1 MKKRNFEWD
10 TELLF
15 LGFMLF
21 LFAPLEIYF
30 SNINDLWFSVYDFA
44 GYLLT
49 AFVLY
54 IVVVV
59 LADFFAVSRIPNI
72 WGTMVY
78 YVFLLGLSLYIQG
91 NFILVDYGQMDGQPI
106 DWSLYKV
113 EGIVSVGLFVLIFVI
128 GTFLWIKVGKEQVR
142 KVTKIVSVC
151 LILVQLV
158 TLLTISLAQDGFT
171 RKEDY
176 IVTTKNEWVYSR
188 EKNFNILV
196 LDAFDS
202 RVFNDLLNGE
212 CKEEMEGLFENF
224 TYYRNTTTVYPVTDL
239 SIPQIITGE
248 NYLNQEAYGDYLN
261 RSYMESPLLDQLQ
274 EQNYKIN
281 IYQNV
286 EVPDGAIVSNVDNWE
301 KTRLSVSSHK
311 RLLGYIYKLVGF
323 RYLPQPLKET
333 CWFYSDDMDDMKR
346 INYVNE
352 DVAGSDL
359 DLVESYDW
367 ANKLFY
373 ENIEKMSASE
383 LENVFHF
390 YHLKG
395 LHVVRNLDR
404 DFNDAEDVSLEETA
418 KGMFNMLGRYF
429 DVLKTEGIYDNS
441 IIIIM
446 ADHAAS
452 EYAGTHYKQ
461 CPLLLV
467 KGLEEEHSFKVT
479 DIPVSYADLQV
490 GYKNLLNQ
498 TNMDNIFE
506 IRDEN
511 RERYLYQTEW
521 IGRPMNNSDYGAN
534 IEEYIIKGN
543 AFDSESIVKTGKVYS
558 GKTE

>member
-1 MKKRNFEWD
+1 M
-10 TELLF
+10 
-15 LGFMLF
+15 
-21 LFAPLEIYF
+21 
-30 SNINDLWFSVYDFA
+30 
-44 GYLLT
+44 
-49 AFVLY
+49 
-54 IVVVV
+54 
-59 LADFFAVSRIPNI
+59 
-72 WGTMVY
+72 
-78 YVFLLGLSLYIQG
+78 
-91 NFILVDYGQMDGQPI
+91 
-106 DWSLYKV
+106 
-113 EGIVSVGLFVLIFVI
+113 
-128 GTFLWIKVGKEQVR
+128 
-142 KVTKIVSVC
+142 
-151 LILVQLV
+151 
-158 TLLTISLAQDGFT
+158 
-171 RKEDY
+171 
-176 IVTTKNEWVYSR
+176 YSR

-212 CKEEMEGLFENF
+212 CKEEMEELFENF

-261 RSYMESPLLDQLQ
+261 RSYMESPLLNQLQ

-286 EVPDGAIVSNVDNWE
+286 EVPDGTIVSNVDNWE

-373 ENIEKMSASE
+373 ENIEKMSDSE

-404 DFNDAEDVSLEETA
+404 DFDDAEDVSLEETA
-418 KGMFNMLGRYF
+418 KGMFNMLDRYF

-452 EYAGTHYKQ
+452 EYPGTHYKQ

-521 IGRPMNNSDYGAN
+521 LGRPMNNSDYGAN
-534 IEEYIIKGN
+534 LEEYVVKGN
-543 AFDSESIVKTGKVYS
+543 AFDSESIVKTGNVYS

>member
-44 GYLLT
+44 GYLLV

-59 LADFFAVSRIPNI
+59 LVDFFVVRRIPNI
-72 WGTMVY
+72 WGTLVY
-78 YVFLLGLSLYIQG
+78 YMFLLGLSLYIQG

-113 EGIVSVGLFVLIFVI
+113 EGIVSVGLFALIFAL
-128 GTFLWIKVGKEQVR
+128 GTFLWIKMGREQVR
-142 KVTKIVSVC
+142 KVTKSVSIF
-151 LILVQLV
+151 LILVQFV
-158 TLLTISLAQDGFT
+158 TLITVSLVQGGFT

-176 IVTTKNEWVYSR
+176 IVTTKNEWVYSQ

-212 CKEEMEGLFENF
+212 CKEEVEELFEDF
-224 TYYRNTTTVYPVTDL
+224 TYYRNTTTVYPLTDL

-261 RSYMESPLLDQLQ
+261 HSYMESPLLNQLQ

-281 IYQNV
+281 IYQNI
-286 EVPDGAIVSNVDNWE
+286 EVPDGTITSKVDNWE

-333 CWFYSDDMDDMKR
+333 CWFYSDDMDDMKC

-352 DVAGSDL
+352 DATVGDW
-359 DLVESYDW
+359 DLVGSYDW

-373 ENIEKMSASE
+373 ENIEKLSASE

-395 LHVVRNLDR
+395 LHVVRNLDK
-404 DFNDAEDVSLEETA
+404 DFNDAEEVSLEETA

-429 DVLKTEGIYDNS
+429 DELKTEGIYDNS

-446 ADHAAS
+446 ADHAAN
-452 EYAGTHYKQ
+452 EYPGTHYKQ

-467 KGLEEEHSFKVT
+467 KGVEEEHPFKVT

-506 IRDEN
+506 IQDEN

-521 IGRPMNNSDYGAN
+521 LGRSMNNSDYGAN
-534 IEEYIIKGN
+534 FEEYVIKGN
-543 AFDSESIVKTGKVYS
+543 AFDSESIVNTGKVYS